1 MSRFSGKTIAIV
13 GLSVEGRDTLEYFKH
28 QDCALIC
35 VDQHTSQQLQELS
48 ETYVNDSTT
57 FFFGS
62 DYLEYITN
70 ADIIVCTPGISPR
83 TPELVRANEQ
93 GREVTSATQLFFQFC
108 KAPIIGVTGT
118 KGKGTTSTL
127 IYEMLKKKYT
137 NVFLGGNVGKPLLSK
152 VDTITTNDWVV
163 LELSSFQL
171 EQLQMSPH
179 IAVVL
184 RITQDHLANF
194 DKNATNFHPTREAY
208 VEAKSHIVR
217 YQKSGDIAI
226 VNDDDETAKSFSQYT
241 PATILRFNRYQTAAD
256 CYVDHHAVF
265 VHVQDEIKQVCTKED
280 IHVRGDHNLENI
292 AAATLAALSAG
303 VSYEEIVSAVKDFQG
318 LEHRLEFVRSIH
330 DVSYYNDSFSTI
342 PETTIAAIESF
353 DEPKILILG
362 GSEKMSDFAE
372 MGRKITDPSS
382 QVTGVVVIGQM
393 TKRIITALHD
403 ASYKGK
409 IMSGCVNMHEIVK
422 KASLMAAPGTVVILT
437 PACASFDMFNNYK
450 ERGELFK
457 HEVQSLS

>member
-137 NVFLGGNVGKPLLSK
+137 NVFLGGNNS
-152 VDTITTNDWVV
+152 
-163 LELSSFQL
+163 E
-171 EQLQMSPH
+171 
-179 IAVVL
+179 
-184 RITQDHLANF
+184 
-194 DKNATNFHPTREAY
+194 
-208 VEAKSHIVR
+208 
-217 YQKSGDIAI
+217 
-226 VNDDDETAKSFSQYT
+226 
-241 PATILRFNRYQTAAD
+241 
-256 CYVDHHAVF
+256 
-265 VHVQDEIKQVCTKED
+265 
-280 IHVRGDHNLENI
+280 
-292 AAATLAALSAG
+292 
-303 VSYEEIVSAVKDFQG
+303 
-318 LEHRLEFVRSIH
+318 RL
-330 DVSYYNDSFSTI
+330 
-342 PETTIAAIESF
+342 
-353 DEPKILILG
+353 
-362 GSEKMSDFAE
+362 
-372 MGRKITDPSS
+372 
-382 QVTGVVVIGQM
+382 
-393 TKRIITALHD
+393 
-403 ASYKGK
+403 
-409 IMSGCVNMHEIVK
+409 GC
-422 KASLMAAPGTVVILT
+422 S
-437 PACASFDMFNNYK
+437 
-450 ERGELFK
+450 
-457 HEVQSLS
+457 